1 MRKLANVEDV
11 ELPPK
16 DMTFLATLGIYAMY
30 DKEGDL
36 QYVGL
41 MHRVSTILDI
51 HLKEYFEFCGFVKV
65 FSLSLRLVLSFE
77 LSFVFEETKKCLISS
92 WH

>member
-1 MRKLANVEDV
+1 MRKLVDVEDV

-16 DMTFLATLGIYAMY
+16 DTTFPTALGIYAVY

-41 MHRVSTILDI
+41 MHRVSPALT
-51 HLKEYFEFCGFVKV
+51 
-65 FSLSLRLVLSFE
+65 SN
-77 LSFVFEETKKCLISS
+77 
-92 WH
+92 